1 MPRLLCCP
9 VPGSRFCSR
18 FLGLHR
24 IVGAKDGATAIEY
37 ALIAGVIAAAI
48 LGVVTAI
55 GSGLASI
62 FVRLGT
68 IAAAAVG

>member
-9 VPGSRFCSR
+9 VPSFG

-24 IVGAKDGATAIEY
+24 IAGARDGATAIEY

-55 GSGLASI
+55 GNGLASI
-62 FVRLGT
+62 FVHLGT
-68 IAAAAVG
+68 IAAAAVS